1 MDKMEHPIQ
10 KALSYLL
17 IFLLIVIFGF
27 SVAMV
32 HPVYSNYRKMEKYV
46 EAKKREYNELREEK
60 LTLLSE
66 VHDLEHNT
74 AAAEKVAREKF
85 NLGREGEQILIY
97 R

>member
-1 MDKMEHPIQ
+1 MEHPVQ

-17 IFLLIVIFGF
+17 LFLLIVIFGF

-32 HPVYSNYRKMEKYV
+32 HPVYSKYRQMEKYV
-46 EAKKREYNELREEK
+46 EAKKQEYRELQEENI
-60 LTLLSE
+60 TLLNE

-85 NLGREGEQILIY
+85 NLCREGEEILIY

>member
-1 MDKMEHPIQ
+1 MEHPIQ

-46 EAKKREYNELREEK
+46 EAKKLEYNKLREEN

-85 NLGREGEQILIY
+85 NLCREGEEILIY